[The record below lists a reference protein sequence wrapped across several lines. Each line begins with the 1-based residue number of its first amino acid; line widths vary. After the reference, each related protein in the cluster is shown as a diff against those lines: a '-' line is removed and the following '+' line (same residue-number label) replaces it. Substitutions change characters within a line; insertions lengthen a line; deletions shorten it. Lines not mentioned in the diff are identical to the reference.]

1 MFLGSSVL
9 TAGSLTVDP
18 ADPRQFLV
26 RLSDILT
33 ADSAA
38 DAMMAEILK
47 ALKTIPQIEAC
58 WFGRPDDEGRINPHA
73 SAGLDSATLASI
85 KRLSNMSHG
94 PYSEG
99 PSGRAWRS
107 GLPHFTADW
116 RNDPGVA
123 AWQLPAR
130 GLNLRSSASIPLR
143 GRTGAH
149 SLLGIYSNTEGFFPD
164 IWPPEVLSHLAA
176 LIGNALENRE
186 KHADLLRARQLYQ
199 TLFKGADHL
208 LSARSESNLFR
219 VVCKTL
225 VDSGLFVSAGV
236 GIVGPDGIHRHVAAA
251 ARRNTRALRTASYK
265 YEKGQAL
272 QPLTLDAWEAGR
284 TLIANDYFGNPKY
297 ACMYKLARKLGFRSI
312 AALIIRRGGLPWAV
326 LSVSAADIDYFDC
339 ELMPLLE
346 RMAAMVGHRL
356 DELDLK
362 AALRAERETQSRI
375 AREDTLT
382 QLPNRLAFQEQLNGS
397 MARALR
403 HCSSVGI
410 GMIDLDDFKQINDQW
425 GHAAGD
431 HVLRVVGGRIRSML
445 RDVDFVAR
453 LGGDEFALILE
464 GWIAAPEQWAQGV
477 EAFCMRLREAVGAPV
492 ALPNGQTINVSL
504 SAGFTLFPLGDA
516 APDLLVRQADMAL
529 YAAKAGKGESGRFW
543 RLYRDPKL
551 GNDEQFH
558 NRNLLQQ
565 GALQVHFQPVLNLDD
580 EKIIAVEAL
589 ARLRDGDELIQP
601 RKFMPDLTLEDRCL
615 LFRQVLDDSLR
626 RLALLDDEGFSLNV
640 SVNVDAQVLLLDK
653 TLPYIKKALAQT
665 GIESK
670 RLVLEI
676 LETHEFLDVKRAAAQ
691 IKAARA
697 LGIRV
702 ALDDLG
708 AGYSSILKIRELP
721 LDVVKLDRAFV
732 SGLREQ
738 PDDLM
743 FISVIQTL
751 TASLGI
757 KLIVEG
763 VEDEDVLDA
772 LRMVGVRHVQGF
784 VIAAPMR
791 GEALPDWL
799 RHYQKRPASTEPATL
814 LGAYALHSNWI
825 RVFEFWRLHPPTLS
839 HLQRNNPFSLN
850 GYFAGT
856 GMRHKAARDAYE
868 TLQALLRHPGVDR
881 QLVLDAAGYF
891 RGKLIAALKTEG

>member
-1 MFLGSSVL
+1 MFVGKSIADTNARHVASS
-9 TAGSLTVDP
+9 AP
-18 ADPRQFLV
+18 WQFLL
-26 RLSDILT
+26 RLNRILT
-33 ADSAA
+33 AETTPQ
-38 DAMMAEILK
+38 AMMEAVLE
-47 ALKTIPQIEAC
+47 ALQDVPEIEAS
-58 WFGRPDDEGRINPHA
+58 WIAKADRDGRIMPV
-73 SAGLDSATLASI
+73 ATFGHFAKEHEDTISLVNVI
-85 KRLSNMSHG
+85 NG
-94 PYSEG
+94 PYSGG
-99 PSGRAWRS
+99 PSGQAWRS
-107 GLPHFTADW
+107 GKPEFVEDW
-116 RNDPGVA
+116 RNDPSVA
-123 AWQLPAR
+123 IWRDGTAH
-130 GLNLRSSASIPLR
+130 LNYRSAAAVPLR
-143 GRTGAH
+143 GNEEHR
-149 SLLGIYSNTEGFFPD
+149 SLLVMYSNTKRFFPQA
-164 IWPPEVLSHLAA
+164 WPPDVLSHLAA
-176 LIGNALENRE
+176 LVGNALENRE
-186 KHADLLRARQLYQ
+186 RHADLLRARRLYQ
-199 TLFKGADHL
+199 TLFNGADHL
-208 LSARSESNLFR
+208 LSARSENSLFR

-225 VDSGLFVSAGV
+225 VDSGLFCSAGL
-236 GIVGPDGIHRHVAAA
+236 GIVGPDGMHRHVAAA
-251 ARRNTRALRTASYK
+251 ACRNVRALRAASYK
-265 YEKGQAL
+265 FERGQEIK
-272 QPLTLDAWEAGR
+272 PLTLQAWEAGR
-284 TLIANDYFGNPKY
+284 TLIANDYFGDPKY
-297 ACMYKLARKLGFRSI
+297 SCTYKLARKLGFRSI
-312 AALIIRRGGLPWAV
+312 AGLIIRRGGAPWAV
-326 LSVSAADIDYFDC
+326 LSVSAAEVNYFDN
-339 ELMPLLE
+339 ELMTLLE

-382 QLPNRLAFQEQLNGS
+382 QLPNRLAFQEQLNGA

-403 HCSSVGI
+403 HRSSAGI
-410 GMIDLDDFKQINDQW
+410 GMIDLDDFKQINDRW

-431 HVLRVVGGRIRSML
+431 HVLRVIAGRIRSML

-464 GWIAAPEQWAQGV
+464 GWIAGADQWSQGM
-477 EAFCMRLREAVGAPV
+477 EAFCMRLREAVSAPV
-492 ALPNGQTINVSL
+492 ALPNGQTISVSL
-504 SAGFTLFPLGDA
+504 SAGFTLFPLDDA
-516 APDLLVRQADMAL
+516 APDLLVRHADMAL

-558 NRNLLQQ
+558 NRSLLEQ

-626 RLALLDDEGFSLNV
+626 RLGLLDDEGFSLNV

-653 TLPYIKKALAQT
+653 TLPFIKKMLAKT
-665 GIESK
+665 GIAPK

-676 LETHEFLDVKRAAAQ
+676 LETHEFLDVKRAASQ
-691 IKAARA
+691 IKAAQA
-697 LGIRV
+697 LGLRI
-702 ALDDLG
+702 ALDDVG

-732 SGLREQ
+732 SGLREE

-784 VIAAPMR
+784 VVAAPMP
-791 GEALPDWL
+791 GAALARWL
-799 RHYQKRPASTEPATL
+799 TTYQPRRASEEPATL

-825 RVFEFWRLHPPTLS
+825 RVFEFWRLHAPTLS
-839 HLQRNNPFSLN
+839 YLQQNNPFSLST
-850 GYFAGT
+850 YFAGR
-856 GMRHKAARDAYE
+856 GLRHQAARDAYE
-868 TLQALLRHPGVDR
+868 TLQALLRDQGVDR
-881 QLVLDAAGYF
+881 QLILDAAGCF
-891 RGKLIAALKTEG
+891 RGELISAMKTEG